1 MKHTKRMLGLL
12 LAMLMILTA
21 VLPSFA
27 AGDAFAE
34 EAYTNIV
41 TFSDCQNA
49 GPIAYR
55 NFGQVLKVMHDD
67 GLPEPDALLVG
78 GDYSLIL
85 GDHAA
90 AGILQLQQ
98 HYLDVYPDGNPDD
111 ILTAQGNHDLPI
123 AAFYPTGMYD
133 MGTYC
138 FYLINEDDYQ
148 WLQGFRPGGEA
159 KIKKTAAN
167 IKSALDAMI
176 EKGDNRPVI
185 FITHVPLHY
194 TSRTLYRDNCYSAHV
209 FNVINEAAKTLDI
222 IFLFAHN
229 HSGEYDDYIGGSV
242 NFMAPGDTVLIPM
255 TDKHGKGCYTEET
268 LNFTYTNCGYIGYSG
283 NTVSETSTNVLSM
296 GAIRFFADRFE
307 IMKYTKDGLLRT
319 DTVERK
325 HTATAEEMQV
335 TPTTDALERKNEKIW
350 HIEQKILQPML
361 RVFIK
366 IFDTF
371 GLKVFEK

>member
-1 MKHTKRMLGLL
+1 MKHTKKLLSVL
-12 LAMLMILTA
+12 LAMLLVLLT
-21 VLPSFA
+21 VVPSFA

-55 NFGQVLKVMHDD
+55 NFGRVLTVMRDD

-90 AGILQLQQ
+90 AGIIQLREK
-98 HYLDVYPDGNPDD
+98 YLEAYPDGNPDD

-138 FYLINEDDYQ
+138 FYLINEDDYP
-148 WLQGFRPGGEA
+148 WLQGFRPTGKA
-159 KIKKTAAN
+159 KVQKTAQN
-167 IKSALDAMI
+167 IKTALDTMI
-176 EKGDNRPVI
+176 EKGDDRPVI

-194 TSRTLYRDNCYSAHV
+194 TTRNLYRDNSYSSYL
-209 FNVINEAAKTLDI
+209 FNVINDAAKTLDI

-229 HSGEYDDYIGGSV
+229 HSGDYDDYIGGSV
-242 NFMAPGDTVLIPM
+242 NFMAPGDTILIPL
-255 TDKHGKGCYTEET
+255 TDKHKDGAYTEET
-268 LNFTYTNCGYIGYSG
+268 LNFTYTNCGYIGYSKN
-283 NTVSETSTNVLSM
+283 NTTDTSTSVLSM

-307 IMKYTKDGLLRT
+307 ILKYTDEGLFRR
-319 DTVERK
+319 DTVARK
-325 HTATAEEMQV
+325 HTATESEMQQ
-335 TPTTDALERKNEKIW
+335 TPTTASLVRKNEKIW
-350 HIEQKILQPML
+350 QLEQRIFQPLL
-361 RVFIK
+361 RASIKVF
-366 IFDTF
+366 DAL